1 MIEVRKYSSEYKN
14 DWDNF
19 VELSKNGSFHL
30 KRDFVE
36 YHSSRFT
43 DYSFML
49 FEENVLKALIPANIH
64 NSAMYSHQGLTYGG
78 ILVDSKV
85 YLTEYIE
92 IVTAFFTF
100 LKNSRIE
107 KFIVKEIPWTYTS
120 VFNDDFDYVMNLVQ
134 AKVSRFDVLP
144 HINIS
149 EPLKYQERRKR
160 SIAKAQKNNYQVK
173 ETVDFES
180 YWVLVTEM
188 LAAYSATPVH
198 SLEEISYLKKMF
210 PENIRLF
217 EIWEQNELI
226 AGVLVFETALVARA
240 QYIASSARGKETRAL
255 DLLFDELITKV
266 FKHKKYFEFGT
277 TTLNGGTKLNYGL
290 SDQKEG
296 FGARTVVQH
305 TYEIDIK
312 NLDLNRIAELKL

>member
-1 MIEVRKYSSEYKN
+1 MIEVRIYSSEYKS

-43 DYSFML
+43 DYSLML
-49 FEENVLKALIPANIH
+49 FEDNELKALIPANIH
-64 NSAMYSHQGLTYGG
+64 NSVLYSHQGLTYGG
-78 ILVDSKV
+78 ILVDAKV

-92 IVTAFFTF
+92 IITAFLTF
-100 LKNSRIE
+100 LKSSRIE
-107 KFIVKEIPWTYTS
+107 KCIIKEIPWTYTS
-120 VFNDDFDYVMNLVQ
+120 VFNDDFDFLMNLVQ

-144 HINIS
+144 HINLN

-160 SIAKAQKNNYQVK
+160 SIAKAQKLNLEVN
-173 ETVDFES
+173 ETTDFS
-180 YWVLVTEM
+180 AYWTLVAEM
-188 LAAYSATPVH
+188 LAAYGAAPVH
-198 SLEEISYLKKMF
+198 SLEEINYLKDKF
-210 PENIRLF
+210 PENVRLF
-217 EIWEQNELI
+217 EIWEQKELI
-226 AGVLVFETALVARA
+226 AGVLVFETTLVARA
-240 QYIASSARGKETRAL
+240 QYIASSARGKETGAL
-255 DLLFDELITKV
+255 DLLFDNLITSV
-266 FKHKKYFEFGT
+266 FKDKKYFEFGT

-312 NLDLNRIAELKL
+312 NLDLNKITELKL